1 MRIFAIFVALMI
13 LPLTAALSDLT
24 IYAEGHYENQ
34 EDAPIL
40 VEWFHGEDDEDQ
52 LESLVEM
59 DRDGE
64 ITLLHWRNGAE
75 EEGGGLPGVEADA
88 RMMSHTNISHTN
100 NESLWNQT
108 PAVAIDGFAGE
119 ISDIGPRVNV
129 NEIEIDWNVQLIGST
144 EVELLNITATW
155 TNPKTLNDFTQ
166 MHVFIIE
173 TEAVDSKGRVVHNLV
188 RDWATQPRYF
198 PLENNTTIEWNQTI
212 TKEHLEGAGIDLDD
226 ASEANRYEIMLVLVG
241 GFENDTSDNRVLSI
255 QRAKMPT
262 YWQSVDKGASLTP
275 ALILGFLIICIGFV
289 VASERRRELG
299 LPRLEGSWTSDSGV
313 VEYRIITGYSVDIG
327 DLEMDE
333 GWKANGRIKK
343 QNIAANSIH
352 NGTLR
357 VSGSGNLS
365 LRLFVKV
372 DQLGDWILDLNLPE
386 PKTND

>member
-1 MRIFAIFVALMI
+1 MRVFAIFVALMI